1 MRFVINGKTY
11 KLREEVVIRIQGIV
25 LLALGIICHKAEIDG
40 AALFF
45 WFYGAIMILPN
56 VNNILYRIARKIV
69 KHKEG
74 RYAIQDGKIK
84 ASAGVKSQTEVH

>member
-11 KLREEVVIRIQGIV
+11 KLKEKVIIKIQGIV

-45 WFYGAIMILPN
+45 WFYGGIMLLPN
-56 VNNILYRIARKIV
+56 VNSILYRIARKIV
-69 KHKEG
+69 KHKEELVCHTK
-74 RYAIQDGKIK
+74 RKN
-84 ASAGVKSQTEVH
+84 